1 MSDTTDTRTRAD
13 MRMTVA
19 TSLKMTMVGMLILIL
34 VSSVVSV
41 LSFHQ
46 MTARITPLTDRV
58 LPTFAQADVIKDL
71 AREIERLAHQ
81 IPNTTGAFELE
92 TLLFAVRD
100 NAKALQAAI
109 DELDPDLVG
118 GDDKTA
124 AHRNVELVEQA
135 IVHLHGLMLQRETLD
150 FRAREAVASLVNA
163 RRIVRALATDDS
175 NAPGAEGAAPGAEG
189 VSNRPTNAAPE
200 PEMVALLQI
209 VDQAEAAIL
218 STRPAQ
224 VAAHR
229 DRFESLLNRF
239 LADPSL
245 DRPVSTAL
253 LKVRAHLQ
261 PVFETRLQA
270 LRLDL
275 EIRIAVKR
283 LVALDR
289 LINHIT
295 ALTHRIAD
303 RTRVGITDIEQTVMT
318 RAPVLM
324 AASILSILLAVAGL
338 IYINT
343 QVLRRMRR
351 VRAVMQDHVHGHRPP
366 LDIGGGDEIAD
377 MAHSFEHFVRA
388 VDEKTGQVQRQ
399 RDLVTA
405 VLDSMTVGVAAFDK
419 DLNLIA
425 WNRPYLEIRD
435 YPESLAKPG
444 TNYAAFMAHD
454 IARQEYGEGDPD
466 TIFRRKMDA
475 AARFEPFETQRRRPD
490 GRFVDVRRGPI
501 KGGGFVSIFSDIT
514 DRMKAEEALTKAL
527 EENRR
532 QSDRFQNLT
541 ANLPAMVVQFE
552 LGTDGRP
559 RIEYA
564 SPDMQAVFGFSGDR
578 SDSSADLGTTLD
590 GDAVNPFLDRVYPA
604 DRPDLEAEFRRL
616 STGGGVLHQTFR
628 VIDTDGATRW
638 IELAARAYPRGEERW
653 GWDGMLLDVTQRK
666 LAEDAL
672 RCNEETLRAILES
685 SPVGAGMVQRNGSLS
700 FANAAMAALLDVE
713 RDDLNETSMASYYAD
728 TGDEQLFLEHL
739 HAGKPIRNHEV
750 TLHRRD
756 GRALTALVT
765 LIPAG
770 TQGSHFCW
778 VYDITEQKAAEQ
790 AIREKEKTL
799 RAILETSPVG
809 TTIVTAAGDLSFAN
823 TAAAS
828 MLGLTPEEMVETHP
842 RDFYED
848 PAQRDTVMGRAAA
861 GETVFNEEIVL
872 RRADG
877 STVDALLTLVPTPD
891 GESFFAWVFDITKRK
906 RAEDEVKAKML
917 ELEQFSRIAVGR
929 ELRMITLKREI
940 NALAARLGDHPP
952 YQIAD

>member
-1 MSDTTDTRTRAD
+1 MTDTTDTGTRAD

-19 TSLKMTMVGMLILIL
+19 TSLKMTMGGMLILIL

-81 IPNTTGAFELE
+81 IPNATGSFELE

-100 NAKALQAAI
+100 NAEALQAAI

-118 GDDKTA
+118 GDDKAA

-150 FRAREAVASLVNA
+150 VRVREAASSLVDA
-163 RRIVRALATDDS
+163 RRIVRAVATDDG
-175 NAPGAEGAAPGAEG
+175 NAPGAEGA
-189 VSNRPTNAAPE
+189 SDRPTNAPPE

-209 VDQAEAAIL
+209 VDQAETAIL

-239 LADPSL
+239 LADPSVN
-245 DRPVSTAL
+245 RPVSTAL
-253 LKVRAHLQ
+253 LKVRAHLR

-275 EIRIAVKR
+275 QIRIAVKR

-295 ALTHRIAD
+295 ALTHGIAD

-318 RAPVLM
+318 RTPVLL

-425 WNRPYLEIRD
+425 WNRPFLEIRD
-435 YPESLAKPG
+435 YPEALAQPG
-444 TNYAAFMAHD
+444 TKYAAFVQHD
-454 IARQEYGEGDPD
+454 VARQEFGEGDPEA
-466 TIFRRKMDA
+466 IFARQMEE
-475 AARFEPFETQRRRPD
+475 AARFEPCEMQRRRPD

-514 DRMKAEEALTKAL
+514 ARMKAEEALTKAL

-552 LGTDGRP
+552 ICADGRP

-564 SPDMQAVFGFSGDR
+564 SPDMQAVFGFSGDGP
-578 SDSSADLGTTLD
+578 DPGTDADA
-590 GDAVNPFLDRVYPA
+590 DADAAHPLLDRVHPA

-616 STGGGVLHQTFR
+616 SAGDSVLHHTFR
-628 VIDTDGATRW
+628 VIDTDGGTRW

-672 RCNEETLRAILES
+672 RRNEETLRAILES
-685 SPVGAGMVQRNGSLS
+685 SPVGAGMVQRDGSLS
-700 FANAAMAALLDVE
+700 FANAAMAALLDVD

-739 HAGKPIRNHEV
+739 RAGEPIRDHEV

-756 GRALTALVT
+756 GHALTALVT

-790 AIREKEKTL
+790 AIHEKEKTL

-809 TTIVTAAGDLSFAN
+809 TTIVTAAGHLSFAN

-848 PAQRDTVMGRAAA
+848 PAQRDAVMARAAA

-906 RAEDEVKAKML
+906 RAEDEVRAKML

-940 NALAARLGDHPP
+940 NALTARLGDNPP